1 MGRVAPTSS
10 HYWRLTVN
18 ASIATIR
25 EISNSARL
33 SATKDCDRVGEEE
46 TAAISEIGTD
56 SHDFRDT
63 GRADI
68 MTQNTGKQ
76 NVTKRRKFDKAS
88 VHGGRQDCIT
98 AIFFHSSV
106 LYGRRLTSKPK
117 ILFDPEDTFR
127 PADLTV
133 IYRREWKAERGKSS
147 GCNGRNVEEID
158 TPPKRAVA
166 KEEKYIRHRSVSPSC
181 FPFSFPDI
189 DANYVDCGIIGQYN
203 WW

>member
-1 MGRVAPTSS
+1 MGRVASTSS
-10 HYWRLTVN
+10 HYRRLTVN

-88 VHGGRQDCIT
+88 VHAGRQNCIT
-98 AIFFHSSV
+98 TIFFHSSV
-106 LYGRRLTSKPK
+106 FYGRRLTSKPK

-133 IYRREWKAERGKSS
+133 IYRRE
-147 GCNGRNVEEID
+147 
-158 TPPKRAVA
+158 
-166 KEEKYIRHRSVSPSC
+166 
-181 FPFSFPDI
+181 
-189 DANYVDCGIIGQYN
+189 
-203 WW
+203 